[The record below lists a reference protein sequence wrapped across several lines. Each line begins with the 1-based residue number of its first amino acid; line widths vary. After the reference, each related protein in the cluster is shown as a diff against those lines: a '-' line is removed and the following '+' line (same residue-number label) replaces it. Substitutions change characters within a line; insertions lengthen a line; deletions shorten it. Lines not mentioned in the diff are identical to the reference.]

1 MQINRGFENSRQVA
15 KEAIEALRADKP
27 IDRIDPTLVRDLN
40 AYARISRE
48 HYTGDFGRIAEV
60 RRAYRRIDSRFPF
73 QAEELI
79 SEFFNS
85 EVRQSIMR
93 QESPQE
99 S

>member
-1 MQINRGFENSRQVA
+1 MQINRGFDNSRQVA
-15 KEAIEALRADKP
+15 KEAIEALKADKP
-27 IDRIDPTLVRDLN
+27 IDQALVADLN

-48 HYTGDFGRIAEV
+48 HYTGGFGRIAEV
-60 RRAYRRIDSRFPF
+60 RSAYRRIEKRFPF

-85 EVRQSIMR
+85 EERQNIMR
-93 QESPQE
+93 QQSLQE